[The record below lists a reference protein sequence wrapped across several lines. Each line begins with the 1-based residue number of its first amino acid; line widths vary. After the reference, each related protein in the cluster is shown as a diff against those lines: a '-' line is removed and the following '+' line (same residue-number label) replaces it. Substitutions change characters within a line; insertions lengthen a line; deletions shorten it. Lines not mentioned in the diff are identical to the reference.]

1 MLITL
6 LLLAVGIALLIGGGA
21 LLVQGASTFAARAGV
36 SPLIIGLTVVAF
48 GTSLPELMIN
58 SLAALSGASGLAFG
72 NVIGSNIANLG
83 LVLGISALFAP
94 IAIQGQL
101 IVRELPLLLLALAV
115 LLVMILDGPLRGG
128 TAQIDASDALILI
141 LLFCAFLYIMT
152 RDVIR
157 QSRDPLVTV
166 AEHLSIPGGQTG
178 VLSVRWNLAQVATGV
193 LLLALGGRMTI
204 DYGIE
209 LAEVLGVS
217 STVVGLIFIAVGTS
231 LPELVTSVIA
241 AIRREPDLCVG
252 NVLGSNLFNSLFV
265 LPVGALIAPVAVPEG
280 GTADLLVSFLFAVA
294 LLPIF
299 MFGNRYMGRVAGM
312 LCLLAYVGYLSAR
325 VLI

>member
-6 LLLAVGIALLIGGGA
+6 LLLAVGIALLIGGGT
-21 LLVQGASTFAARAGV
+21 LLVQGASQLASRAGV

-48 GTSLPELMIN
+48 GTSMPELMIN

-83 LVLGISALFAP
+83 LVLGVSALFVP

-101 IVRELPLLLLALAV
+101 IVRELPLLLLALAA
-115 LLVMILDGPLRGG
+115 LLVMILDGPLRAS
-128 TAQIDASDALILI
+128 TALIDASDALILL
-141 LLFCAFLYIMT
+141 LLFSIFLYIT
-152 RDVIR
+152 ARDVIL
-157 QSRDPLVTV
+157 QSRDPLVSV
-166 AEHLSIPGGQTG
+166 AEHLPIAAGQ
-178 VLSVRWNLAQVATGV
+178 VEPSLKWNLAQLGTGV
-193 LLLALGGRMTI
+193 LLLAVGGQMTI
-204 DYGIE
+204 DNGME
-209 LAEVLGVS
+209 LSELLGL
-217 STVVGLIFIAVGTS
+217 STTVIGLIFIAVGTS

-241 AIRREPDLCVG
+241 AIRKEPDLCVG

-265 LPVGALIAPVAVPEG
+265 LPVGALIAPVAVPPG
-280 GTADLLVSFLFAVA
+280 GTSDLLVSFLFAVA

-299 MFGNRYMGRVAGM
+299 VFGNSFMGRTAGTV
-312 LCLLAYVGYLSAR
+312 CILAYVGYLTAR